1 MNRYPLW
8 KYLVMIFAIIIGL
21 FYTLPNVFPQ
31 VPAVQVSTNK
41 PAVRLD
47 AALLDRVE
55 KTLKAAN
62 LSIASSA
69 LNPTDGV
76 HVRFARGDSEA
87 QSKAK
92 DALIKDL
99 NNGVADGTGNY
110 IVALTNESTTPAW
123 MQALNAK
130 PMALGL
136 DLRGGVHFLM
146 QVDMKGAL
154 DRAADRSASDI
165 RALLREKKVQYGGVD
180 KAGDTIAVKFS
191 DPVEREKASKEI
203 SLANADLLIKEDG
216 AAQDL
221 RLVITLKEEAKRK
234 LADSAIEQNQ
244 KVLGNRINALGL
256 TEPIIQKQ
264 GADRIVIQVPGA
276 SDPARLKDVI
286 GRTGTLEL
294 RLVEADVSKNSSSLQ
309 AAQNGNVPFGT
320 ELMNDRDG
328 GQILV
333 RKQFVITGERI
344 NGAEPAFDGQNN
356 QPIVRIST
364 DTQGA
369 RVLREFTGQNVGNRM
384 AIVLIEKGKAEVI
397 TAPTIQSELGSSFQI
412 TGRMSTRETS
422 DIALLIRSGSIA
434 APMEIIEE
442 RTVGPSLGAENI
454 ERGFNSVT
462 WGFVALA
469 AFVCVY
475 YAVMGLISTLALTV
489 NLLLLIALLSMLQ
502 ATLTLPGI
510 AAIALT
516 LGMAID
522 ANVLINERI
531 REELRRGLKPQ
542 EAISAGFEHAWA
554 TILDSNITTLIAG
567 LALFTFG
574 SGPVKGF
581 AVVHCLGI
589 LTSMFSAVFFSRGIV
604 NLVYGA
610 KKKLDK
616 ISIGTIWR
624 PDEGAATI
632 DGVQGV
638 ARDAPSSLEAVDTP
652 ALPQPKQ

>member
-8 KYLVMIFAIIIGL
+8 KYAIMIAALAIGL
-21 FYTLPNVFPQ
+21 LYTVPNFFPQ

-41 PAVRLD
+41 ASVKLD

-55 KTLKAAN
+55 STLKDAG
-62 LSIASSA
+62 LPISYSA
-69 LNPTDGV
+69 LDPNGV
-76 HVRFARGDSEA
+76 HVRFQGGDTVT
-87 QSKAK
+87 QLKAK
-92 DALIKDL
+92 EALLKTL

-110 IVALTNESTTPAW
+110 IIALTNESTVPKW
-123 MQALNAK
+123 MQSMNAL
-130 PMALGL
+130 PMFLGL

-154 DRAADRSASDI
+154 DRAADRNMSDI
-165 RALLREKKVQYGGVD
+165 RSLLREKKVSYGGVSKSGETLVVRFSDAAERD
-180 KAGDTIAVKFS
+180 KAV
-191 DPVEREKASKEI
+191 REIGSN
-203 SLANADLLIKEDG
+203 NADLVVKEEG
-216 AAQDL
+216 AAPEL
-221 RLVITLKEEAKRK
+221 RLVITLKEQAKIK

-244 KVLGNRINALGL
+244 KVLNNRINALGL
-256 TEPIIQKQ
+256 TEPIIQRQ

-286 GRTGTLEL
+286 GRTGTLEF
-294 RLVEADVSKNSSSLQ
+294 RHVEAHSGKNASTLE
-309 AAQNGNVPFGT
+309 AAKNGNVPFGM
-320 ELMNDRDG
+320 ELLVDRQG
-328 GQILV
+328 EQIVV
-333 RKQFVITGERI
+333 RKQPIITGERI
-344 NGAEPAFDGQNN
+344 SSAEPAFDGQTN
-356 QPIVRIST
+356 QPIVRVST
-364 DTQGA
+364 DSQGA
-369 RVLREFTGQNVGNRM
+369 RVLREHTSQNIKERM

-397 TAPTIQSELGSSFQI
+397 TAPTTQSELGAQFQI
-412 TGRMSTRETS
+412 SGSMTVRETS

-454 ERGFNSVT
+454 DRGFSSVK

-469 AFVCVY
+469 AFIVVY
-475 YAVMGLISTLALTV
+475 YMVMGLISAFALAV
-489 NLLLLIALLSMLQ
+489 NLLLLVAILSMLQ

-522 ANVLINERI
+522 ANVLIMERI
-531 REELRRGLKPQ
+531 REELRGGAKPQ
-542 EAISAGFEHAWA
+542 EAISVGFDRAWA

-567 LALFTFG
+567 IALFAFG
-574 SGPVKGF
+574 TGPIKGF

-589 LTSMFSAVFFSRGIV
+589 LTSMFSAVFFARGIV

-610 KKKLDK
+610 RKKLEK

-624 PDEGAATI
+624 PDSVVTKSAVT
-632 DGVQGV
+632 
-638 ARDAPSSLEAVDTP
+638 EAN
-652 ALPQPKQ
+652 

>member
-8 KYLVMIFAIIIGL
+8 KYLVMIAAVLIGL
-21 FYTLPNVFPQ
+21 FYTVPNIFPQ

-41 PAVRLD
+41 TAVKLD
-47 AALLDRVE
+47 ASLLERVE
-55 KTLKAAN
+55 KTLKGAGLAV
-62 LSIASSA
+62 ASSELDVA
-69 LNPTDGV
+69 NGV
-76 HVRFARGDSEA
+76 HVRFAKGDFEA

-92 DALIKDL
+92 DLLIKDL
-99 NNGVADGTGNY
+99 NQGNADGTGNY
-110 IVALTNESTTPAW
+110 IIALTNESTTPHW
-123 MQALNAK
+123 MQSLNAK

-154 DRAADRSASDI
+154 DRAADRNASDV
-165 RALLREKKVQYGGVD
+165 RTLLREKRIQYNGLD
-180 KAGDTIAVKFS
+180 KSGDTIVLKFS
-191 DPVEREKASKEI
+191 EPAEREKASAAI
-203 SLANADLLIKEDG
+203 STSNADLLIKETG

-221 RLVITLKEEAKRK
+221 SLIVTLKEDAKRK
-234 LADSAIEQNQ
+234 LADAAIEQNQ

-294 RLVEADVSKNSSSLQ
+294 RMVEADNTKNSAALA

-333 RKQFVITGERI
+333 KKQYVITGERI

-356 QPIVRIST
+356 QPIVRVST
-364 DTQGA
+364 DSQGA
-369 RVLREFTGQNVGNRM
+369 RILREITGQNVGNRM
-384 AIVLIEKGKAEVI
+384 AIVLIEKGKPEVI
-397 TAPTIQSELGSSFQI
+397 TAPTIQSELGSNFQI
-412 TGRMSTRETS
+412 SGRMSTRETS
-422 DIALLIRSGSIA
+422 DVALLIRSGSIA

-469 AFVCVY
+469 AFICVY
-475 YAVMGLISTLALTV
+475 YAVMGLISTLALSV
-489 NLLLLIALLSMLQ
+489 NLLLLIAILSMLQ

-531 REELRRGLKPQ
+531 REELRAGAKPQ
-542 EAISAGFEHAWA
+542 EAISTGFELAWA

-567 LALFTFG
+567 LALLMFG

-610 KKKLDK
+610 KKKLEK

-624 PDEGAATI
+624 GGQNPRTAEIVDAADDTATA
-632 DGVQGV
+632 VNTV
-638 ARDAPSSLEAVDTP
+638 ATVNTDA
-652 ALPQPKQ
+652 K

>member
-8 KYLVMIFAIIIGL
+8 KYLVMIFAIVIGL
-21 FYTLPNVFPQ
+21 FYTLPNLFPQ

-41 PAVRLD
+41 PSVRLD
-47 AALLDRVE
+47 ASLLERVE
-55 KTLKAAN
+55 KTLKGAGLAPTSSELDPAN
-62 LSIASSA
+62 
-69 LNPTDGV
+69 GV
-76 HVRFARGDSEA
+76 HVRFARGDSDA
-87 QSKAK
+87 QLKAK
-92 DALIKDL
+92 ALLLKDL
-99 NNGVADGTGNY
+99 NAGSSDGSGNY
-110 IVALTNESTTPAW
+110 IIALTNESTTPHW
-123 MQALNAK
+123 MQAINAK
-130 PMALGL
+130 PMSLGL

-154 DRAADRSASDI
+154 DRAADRNAADI
-165 RALLREKKVQYGGVD
+165 RGLLREKKVQYNGVD
-180 KAGDTIAVKFS
+180 KAGDTIAIKFS
-191 DPVEREKASKEI
+191 DPVEREKGSKAITE
-203 SLANADLLIKEDG
+203 SNADLLIKEDG

-221 RLVITLKEEAKRK
+221 RLVITLKEEAKKK
-234 LADSAIEQNQ
+234 LADAAIEQNQ

-256 TEPIIQKQ
+256 TEPIIQRQ
-264 GADRIVIQVPGA
+264 GTDRIVIQVPGA

-294 RLVEADVSKNSSSLQ
+294 RMVEADASKNSASLQ

-333 RKQFVITGERI
+333 KKQYILTGERI

-364 DTQGA
+364 DGQGA
-369 RVLREFTGQNVGNRM
+369 RILREVTAQNVGNRM
-384 AIVLIEKGKAEVI
+384 AIILIEKGKAEVI
-397 TAPTIQSELGSSFQI
+397 TAPTIQSELGSNFQI

-454 ERGFNSVT
+454 ERGFNSVM

-469 AFVCVY
+469 AFICVY
-475 YAVMGLISTLALTV
+475 YAIMGLISTLALSV
-489 NLLLLIALLSMLQ
+489 NLLLLIAILSMLQ

-531 REELRRGLKPQ
+531 REELRGGAKPQ
-542 EAISAGFEHAWA
+542 EAISTGFERAWA
-554 TILDSNITTLIAG
+554 TILDSNVTTLIAG
-567 LALFTFG
+567 IALFTFG
-574 SGPVKGF
+574 SGPIKGF

-610 KKKLDK
+610 KKKLEK

-624 PDEGAATI
+624 GGST
-632 DGVQGV
+632 GV
-638 ARDAPSSLEAVDTP
+638 AVPTVGVEAPAAVGET
-652 ALPQPKQ
+652 AVIESK

>member
-8 KYLVMIFAIIIGL
+8 KYLVMIAAIVIGL

-41 PAVRLD
+41 PSVRLD
-47 AALLDRVE
+47 ASLLERVE
-55 KTLKAAN
+55 KTLKSAGLAPTSSELDPAN
-62 LSIASSA
+62 
-69 LNPTDGV
+69 GV
-76 HVRFARGDSEA
+76 HVRFARGDTDA

-92 DALIKDL
+92 ALLLKDL
-99 NNGVADGTGNY
+99 NAGSSDGSGNY
-110 IVALTNESTTPAW
+110 IIALTNESTTPHW
-123 MQALNAK
+123 MQAINAK
-130 PMALGL
+130 PMSLGL

-154 DRAADRSASDI
+154 DRAADRNASDI
-165 RALLREKKVQYGGVD
+165 RGLLREKKVQYNGVD
-180 KAGDTIAVKFS
+180 KAGDTIAIKFS
-191 DPVEREKASKEI
+191 DPAEREKGSKAITE
-203 SLANADLLIKEDG
+203 SNADLLIKEDG

-221 RLVITLKEEAKRK
+221 RLVITLKEAAKKK
-234 LADSAIEQNQ
+234 LADAAIEQNQ

-256 TEPIIQKQ
+256 TEPIIQRQ
-264 GADRIVIQVPGA
+264 GTDRIVIQVPGA

-294 RLVEADVSKNSSSLQ
+294 RMVEADVSKNSASLQ

-333 RKQFVITGERI
+333 KKQYILTGERI
-344 NGAEPAFDGQNN
+344 NGAEPGFDGQNN

-364 DTQGA
+364 DGQGA
-369 RVLREFTGQNVGNRM
+369 RILREVTGQNVGNRM
-384 AIVLIEKGKAEVI
+384 AIILIERGKAEVI
-397 TAPTIQSELGSSFQI
+397 TAPTIQSELGSNFQI

-469 AFVCVY
+469 VFICVY
-475 YAVMGLISTLALTV
+475 YAVMGLISTLALSV

-531 REELRRGLKPQ
+531 REELRAGAKPQ
-542 EAISAGFEHAWA
+542 EAISLGFDHAWA
-554 TILDSNITTLIAG
+554 TILDSNVTTLIAG
-567 LALFTFG
+567 IALFTFG
-574 SGPVKGF
+574 SGPIKGF
-581 AVVHCLGI
+581 AVVHVLGI

-610 KKKLDK
+610 KKKLEK

-624 PDEGAATI
+624 GGNA
-632 DGVQGV
+632 GSV
-638 ARDAPSSLEAVDTP
+638 AIASSVTTPTVNVAPAVIES
-652 ALPQPKQ
+652 K

>member
-8 KYLVMIFAIIIGL
+8 KYLIMIAAIVIGL

-41 PAVRLD
+41 TSVRLD
-47 AALLDRVE
+47 APLLDRVE

-62 LSIASSA
+62 LTFTSSE
-69 LNPTDGV
+69 LDPQNGV
-76 HVRFARGDSEA
+76 HVRFARGDTDA

-92 DALIKDL
+92 ELLLKDL
-99 NNGVADGTGNY
+99 NSGLSDGTGNY
-110 IVALTNESTTPAW
+110 IIALTSEATTPHW
-123 MQALNAK
+123 MQSLNAK

-154 DRAADRSASDI
+154 DRAADRNASDI
-165 RALLREKKVQYGGVD
+165 RALMREKKIQYGGVD
-180 KAGDTIAVKFS
+180 KSSETIAIKFS
-191 DPVEREKASKEI
+191 DPVEREKASAAI
-203 SLANADLLIKEDG
+203 SESNKDLLIKEDG

-221 RLVITLKEEAKRK
+221 RLVVTLKEDAKKK
-234 LADSAIEQNQ
+234 LADAAIEQNQ

-294 RLVEADVSKNSSSLQ
+294 RMVEADMSKNSATLQ

-333 RKQFVITGERI
+333 KKQYVITGERI
-344 NGAEPAFDGQNN
+344 NGAEPAFDSQNN
-356 QPIVRIST
+356 QPIVRVST
-364 DTQGA
+364 DGQGA
-369 RVLREFTGQNVGNRM
+369 RILREVTGQNVGNRM
-384 AIVLIEKGKAEVI
+384 AIVLIEKGKPEVI
-397 TAPTIQSELGSSFQI
+397 TAPTIQSELGSNFQI
-412 TGRMSTRETS
+412 SGRMSTRETS

-469 AFVCVY
+469 VFICIY
-475 YAVMGLISTLALTV
+475 YAVMGLISTLALSV
-489 NLLLLIALLSMLQ
+489 NLLLLIAILSMLQ

-554 TILDSNITTLIAG
+554 TILDSNVTTLIAG
-567 LALFTFG
+567 IALFTFG
-574 SGPVKGF
+574 SGPIKGF

-610 KKKLDK
+610 RKKLEK
-616 ISIGTIWR
+616 ISIGTVWR
-624 PDEGAATI
+624 P
-632 DGVQGV
+632 GVVGV
-638 ARDAPSSLEAVDTP
+638 AADAPNSLPDSAGGDATAVAET
-652 ALPQPKQ
+652 K

>member
-8 KYLVMIFAIIIGL
+8 KYLIMIVAVVIGF
-21 FYTLPNVFPQ
+21 FYTVPNIFPQ

-41 PAVRLD
+41 TAVRLD
-47 AALLDRVE
+47 APLLDRVE
-55 KTLKAAN
+55 KTLKGAGVA
-62 LSIASSA
+62 ITSSE
-69 LNPTDGV
+69 LDPVNGV
-76 HVRFARGDSEA
+76 HVRFAKGDSDS
-87 QSKAK
+87 QVKAK
-92 DALIKDL
+92 ELLLKDL
-99 NNGVADGTGNY
+99 NNGVADGTGSY
-110 IVALTNESTTPAW
+110 IIALTSESTTPHW
-123 MQALNAK
+123 MQGLNAK

-154 DRAADRSASDI
+154 DRAADRNAADI
-165 RALLREKKVQYGGVD
+165 RSLMREKKIQYGGVD
-180 KAGDTIAVKFS
+180 KSGETIAVKFS
-191 DPVEREKASKEI
+191 DPAEREKASRAINDSNK
-203 SLANADLLIKEDG
+203 DLLIKEDG

-221 RLVITLKEEAKRK
+221 RLVVTLKEEAKKK

-256 TEPIIQKQ
+256 TEPIIQRQ
-264 GADRIVIQVPGA
+264 GTDRIVIQVPGA

-294 RLVEADVSKNSSSLQ
+294 RMVEADMSKNSAALQ
-309 AAQNGNVPFGT
+309 AAQGGNVPFGT

-333 RKQFVITGERI
+333 KKQYVITGERI
-344 NGAEPAFDGQNN
+344 NGAEPAFDGQSN
-356 QPIVRIST
+356 QPIVRVTT
-364 DTQGA
+364 DGQGA
-369 RVLREFTGQNVGNRM
+369 RVLRDITSQNIGNRM
-384 AIVLIEKGKAEVI
+384 AIVLIEKGKPEVI
-397 TAPTIQSELGSSFQI
+397 TAPVIQGELGSNFQI
-412 TGRMSTRETS
+412 SGRMTTRETS

-454 ERGFNSVT
+454 ERGFNSVM

-469 AFVCVY
+469 AFICVY
-475 YAVMGLISTLALTV
+475 YMVMGLISTLALSV
-489 NLLLLIALLSMLQ
+489 NLLLLIAILSMLQ

-542 EAISAGFEHAWA
+542 EAISAGFDHAWA

-567 LALFTFG
+567 LALFMFG

-604 NLVYGA
+604 NLVYGT
-610 KKKLDK
+610 KKKLEK
-616 ISIGTIWR
+616 ISIGTVWR
-624 PDEGAATI
+624 PDSVVTTTNTEAATDVVAA
-632 DGVQGV
+632 DG
-638 ARDAPSSLEAVDTP
+638 
-652 ALPQPKQ
+652 K

>member
-8 KYLVMIFAIIIGL
+8 KYLVMIAAIIIGL

-41 PAVRLD
+41 PSVRLD
-47 AALLDRVE
+47 AALLERVE
-55 KTLKAAN
+55 KTLK
-62 LSIASSA
+62 SASLVTTSSG
-69 LNPTDGV
+69 LDPTNGV
-76 HVRFARGDSEA
+76 HVRFNSGDTST

-99 NNGVADGTGNY
+99 NGGLADGTGNY
-110 IVALTNESTTPAW
+110 IIALTNESTTPRW
-123 MQALNAK
+123 MQEINAK

-154 DRAADRSASDI
+154 DRAADRSAADI
-165 RALLREKKVQYGGVD
+165 RSLMREKKIQYGGVD

-203 SLANADLLIKEDG
+203 TTSNTDLLIKEDG
-216 AAQDL
+216 AAADL
-221 RLVITLKEEAKRK
+221 RLVITLKEDAKKR
-234 LADSAIEQNQ
+234 LADAAIEQNQ

-294 RLVEADVSKNSSSLQ
+294 RLVEADSAKNSGSLQ
-309 AAQNGNVPFGT
+309 AAQNGNVPYGT

-333 RKQFVITGERI
+333 KKQFVITGERI
-344 NGAEPAFDGQNN
+344 NGAEPAFDSQNN

-364 DTQGA
+364 DGQGA
-369 RVLREFTGQNVGNRM
+369 RILRDFTGQNVGNRM
-384 AIVLIEKGKAEVI
+384 AIVLIEKGKPEVI
-397 TAPTIQSELGSSFQI
+397 TAPTIQSELGSNFQI
-412 TGRMSTRETS
+412 SGRMTTRETS

-469 AFVCVY
+469 AFICVY
-475 YAVMGLISTLALTV
+475 YALMGLISTLALSV
-489 NLLLLIALLSMLQ
+489 NLLLLIAILSMLQ

-531 REELRRGLKPQ
+531 REELRGGAKPQ
-542 EAISAGFEHAWA
+542 EAISTGFDRAWA
-554 TILDSNITTLIAG
+554 TILDSNVTTLIAG
-567 LALFTFG
+567 IALFTFG
-574 SGPVKGF
+574 SGPIKGF

-604 NLVYGA
+604 NLVYGM
-610 KKKLDK
+610 KKKLEK
-616 ISIGTIWR
+616 ISIGTVWR
-624 PDEGAATI
+624 G
-632 DGVQGV
+632 GSVSGV
-638 ARDAPSSLEAVDTP
+638 AADAPNSLPESDAP
-652 ALPQPKQ
+652 ALIESK

>member
-8 KYLVMIFAIIIGL
+8 KYLVMIFAVVIGL

-41 PAVRLD
+41 PSVRLD
-47 AALLDRVE
+47 ASLLDRVE
-55 KTLKAAN
+55 KTLKGAGLAPTSSELDPAN
-62 LSIASSA
+62 
-69 LNPTDGV
+69 GV
-76 HVRFARGDSEA
+76 HVRFARGDTDA

-92 DALIKDL
+92 ALLLKDL
-99 NNGVADGTGNY
+99 NAGSSDGSGNY
-110 IVALTNESTTPAW
+110 IIALTNESTTPHW
-123 MQALNAK
+123 MQAINAK
-130 PMALGL
+130 PMSLGL

-146 QVDMKGAL
+146 QVDMKGAV
-154 DRAADRSASDI
+154 DRAADRNAADI
-165 RALLREKKVQYGGVD
+165 RGLLREKKVQYNGVD
-180 KAGDTIAVKFS
+180 KAGDTIAIKFS
-191 DPVEREKASKEI
+191 DPAEREKGSKAITE
-203 SLANADLLIKEDG
+203 SNADLLIKEDG

-221 RLVITLKEEAKRK
+221 RLVITLKEEAKKK
-234 LADSAIEQNQ
+234 LADAAIEQNQ

-256 TEPIIQKQ
+256 TEPIIQRQ
-264 GADRIVIQVPGA
+264 GTDRIVIQVPGA

-294 RLVEADVSKNSSSLQ
+294 RMVEADVSKNSASLQ

-320 ELMNDRDG
+320 ELLNDRDG

-333 RKQFVITGERI
+333 KKQYVITGERI

-356 QPIVRIST
+356 QPIVRVST
-364 DTQGA
+364 DGQGA
-369 RVLREFTGQNVGNRM
+369 RILREVTGQNVGNRM
-384 AIVLIEKGKAEVI
+384 AIILIEKGKAEVI
-397 TAPTIQSELGSSFQI
+397 TAPTIQSELGASFQI
-412 TGRMSTRETS
+412 SGRMSTRETS

-454 ERGFNSVT
+454 DRGFNSVT

-469 AFVCVY
+469 AFICLY
-475 YAVMGLISTLALTV
+475 YAIMGLISTLALSV

-531 REELRRGLKPQ
+531 REELRGGAKPQ
-542 EAISAGFEHAWA
+542 EAISSGFDRAWA
-554 TILDSNITTLIAG
+554 TILDSNVTTLIAG
-567 LALFTFG
+567 IALFTFG
-574 SGPVKGF
+574 SGPIKGF

-610 KKKLDK
+610 KKKLEK

-624 PDEGAATI
+624 G
-632 DGVQGV
+632 GNSGV
-638 ARDAPSSLEAVDTP
+638 AVPTVDSDTAVIES
-652 ALPQPKQ
+652 K

>member
-8 KYLVMIFAIIIGL
+8 KYLIMIVAVVIGF
-21 FYTLPNVFPQ
+21 FYTVPNIFPQ

-41 PAVRLD
+41 TAVRLD
-47 AALLDRVE
+47 AALLERVE
-55 KTLKAAN
+55 KTLKTAGVA
-62 LSIASSA
+62 IASSELDPA
-69 LNPTDGV
+69 NGV
-76 HVRFARGDSEA
+76 HVRFAKGDSDS
-87 QSKAK
+87 QVKAK
-92 DALIKDL
+92 ELLLKDL

-110 IVALTNESTTPAW
+110 IVALTSESTTPHW
-123 MQALNAK
+123 MQNLNAK

-154 DRAADRSASDI
+154 DRAADRNASDI
-165 RALLREKKVQYGGVD
+165 RSLMREKKIQYGGVD
-180 KAGDTIAVKFS
+180 KSGETIAVKFS
-191 DPVEREKASKEI
+191 DPAQREKASREI
-203 SLANADLLIKEDG
+203 SDSNKDLLIKEDG

-221 RLVITLKEEAKRK
+221 RLVITLKEEAKKK

-256 TEPIIQKQ
+256 TEPIIQRQ

-294 RLVEADVSKNSSSLQ
+294 RMVEADNSKNSAALQ
-309 AAQNGNVPFGT
+309 AAQNGNVPYGT

-333 RKQFVITGERI
+333 KKQYVITGERI
-344 NGAEPAFDGQNN
+344 NGAEPAFDGQSN
-356 QPIVRIST
+356 QPIVRVST
-364 DTQGA
+364 DGQGA
-369 RVLREFTGQNVGNRM
+369 RVLRDITSQNIGNRM
-384 AIVLIEKGKAEVI
+384 AIVLIEKGKPEVI
-397 TAPTIQSELGSSFQI
+397 TAPIIQGELGSNFQI
-412 TGRMSTRETS
+412 SGRMTTRETS

-454 ERGFNSVT
+454 ERGFNSVM

-469 AFVCVY
+469 AFICVY
-475 YAVMGLISTLALTV
+475 YMVMGLISTLALSV
-489 NLLLLIALLSMLQ
+489 NLLLLIAILSMLQ

-542 EAISAGFEHAWA
+542 EAISAGFDHAWA

-567 LALFTFG
+567 LALLIFG
-574 SGPVKGF
+574 SGPIRGF

-589 LTSMFSAVFFSRGIV
+589 LTSIFSSVVVSRGLV
-604 NLVYGA
+604 NLIYGRQ
-610 KKKLDK
+610 KKLAK
-616 ISIGTIWR
+616 VAIGQLWKPGT
-624 PDEGAATI
+624 AAVN
-632 DGVQGV
+632 G
-638 ARDAPSSLEAVDTP
+638 
-652 ALPQPKQ
+652 K

>member
-8 KYLVMIFAIIIGL
+8 KYLIMIVAVVIGF
-21 FYTLPNVFPQ
+21 FYTVPNIFPQ

-41 PAVRLD
+41 TAVRLD
-47 AALLDRVE
+47 AALLERVE
-55 KTLKAAN
+55 KTLKTAGVA
-62 LSIASSA
+62 IASSELDPA
-69 LNPTDGV
+69 NGV
-76 HVRFARGDSEA
+76 HVRFAKGDSDS
-87 QSKAK
+87 QVKAK
-92 DALIKDL
+92 ELLLKDL

-110 IVALTNESTTPAW
+110 IIALTSESTTPHW
-123 MQALNAK
+123 MQNLNAK

-154 DRAADRSASDI
+154 DRAADRNASDI
-165 RALLREKKVQYGGVD
+165 RSLMREKKIQYGGVD
-180 KAGDTIAVKFS
+180 KSGETIAVKFS
-191 DPVEREKASKEI
+191 DPAQREKASREI
-203 SLANADLLIKEDG
+203 SDSNRDLLIKEDG

-221 RLVITLKEEAKRK
+221 RLVITLKEEAKKK

-256 TEPIIQKQ
+256 TEPIIQRQ

-286 GRTGTLEL
+286 GRTDTLEL
-294 RLVEADVSKNSSSLQ
+294 RMVEADNSKNSAALQ
-309 AAQNGNVPFGT
+309 AAQNGNVPYGT

-333 RKQFVITGERI
+333 KKQYVITGERI
-344 NGAEPAFDGQNN
+344 NGAEPAFDGQSN
-356 QPIVRIST
+356 QPIVRVST
-364 DTQGA
+364 DGQGA
-369 RVLREFTGQNVGNRM
+369 RVLRDVTGQNIGNRM
-384 AIVLIEKGKAEVI
+384 AIVLIEKGKPEVI
-397 TAPTIQSELGSSFQI
+397 TAPVIQGELGSNFQI
-412 TGRMSTRETS
+412 SGRMTTRETS

-442 RTVGPSLGAENI
+442 RSVGPSLGAENI
-454 ERGFNSVT
+454 ERGFNSVM

-469 AFVCVY
+469 AFICVY
-475 YAVMGLISTLALTV
+475 YMVMGLISTLALSV
-489 NLLLLIALLSMLQ
+489 NLLLLIAILSMLQ

-542 EAISAGFEHAWA
+542 EAISAGFDHAWA

-567 LALFTFG
+567 LALFMFG

-604 NLVYGA
+604 NLVYGT
-610 KKKLDK
+610 KKKLEK
-616 ISIGTIWR
+616 ISIGTVWR
-624 PDEGAATI
+624 PDSVVTSPPDAAT
-632 DGVQGV
+632 DVV
-638 ARDAPSSLEAVDTP
+638 AADS
-652 ALPQPKQ
+652 K

>member
-8 KYLVMIFAIIIGL
+8 KYLIMIAAVAIGF
-21 FYTLPNVFPQ
+21 FYTVPNIFPQ

-47 AALLDRVE
+47 TALLGRVE
-55 KTLKAAN
+55 QVVKDGKLTA
-62 LSIASSA
+62 ASSE
-69 LNPTDGV
+69 LHPLDGV
-76 HVRFARGDSEA
+76 HVRFKGDDTTSQLAAR
-87 QSKAK
+87 
-92 DALIKDL
+92 DL
-99 NNGVADGTGNY
+99 LVKELNGGAADGTGNY
-110 IVALTNESTTPAW
+110 IIALTSESTTPKW
-123 MQALNAK
+123 MQDLNAK

-154 DRAADRSASDI
+154 DRSADRTASDV
-165 RALLREKKVQYGGVD
+165 RSLMREKKIQYGGVD
-180 KAGDTIAVKFS
+180 KAGENIVVRFS
-191 DPVEREKASKEI
+191 DAAEREKAVREI
-203 SLANADLLIKEDG
+203 GIANTDLLIRQDG
-216 AAQDL
+216 AANDL
-221 RLVITLKEEAKRK
+221 RLVISLKEDAKKK

-256 TEPIIQKQ
+256 TEPIIQRQ

-294 RLVEADVSKNSSSLQ
+294 RMVEADAGKNSAQLE
-309 AAQNGNVPFGT
+309 AARNGNVPFGT

-333 RKQFVITGERI
+333 KKQYVITGERI
-344 NGAEPAFDGQNN
+344 NGAEPAFDSQNN
-356 QPIVRIST
+356 QPIVRVNT
-364 DTQGA
+364 DTTGA
-369 RVLREFTGQNVGNRM
+369 RILREVTGQNVGNRM
-384 AIVLIEKGKAEVI
+384 AIVLIEKGKPEVI
-397 TAPTIQSELGSSFQI
+397 TAPVIQSELGAQFQI
-412 TGRMSTRETS
+412 SGRMSTRETS

-454 ERGFNSVT
+454 ERGFHSVL

-469 AFVCVY
+469 AFICVY
-475 YAVMGLISTLALTV
+475 YMVMGLISALALSV
-489 NLLLLIALLSMLQ
+489 NLLLLIAILSMLQ

-522 ANVLINERI
+522 ANVLINERV
-531 REELRRGLKPQ
+531 REELRAGAKPQ
-542 EAISAGFEHAWA
+542 EAISAGFDRAWA

-567 LALFTFG
+567 LALFMFG

-589 LTSMFSAVFFSRGIV
+589 LTSMFSAVFFARGIV

-610 KKKLDK
+610 RKKLDK

-624 PDEGAATI
+624 PGMT
-632 DGVQGV
+632 V
-638 ARDAPSSLEAVDTP
+638 ANAPRAGETPTP
-652 ALPQPKQ
+652 AADALPDSK

>member
-8 KYLVMIFAIIIGL
+8 KYLIMIVAVVIGF
-21 FYTLPNVFPQ
+21 FYTVPNIFPQ

-41 PAVRLD
+41 TAVRLD
-47 AALLDRVE
+47 AALLERVE
-55 KTLKAAN
+55 KTLKTAGVA
-62 LSIASSA
+62 IASSELDPA
-69 LNPTDGV
+69 NGV
-76 HVRFARGDSEA
+76 HVRFAKGDSDS
-87 QSKAK
+87 QVKAK
-92 DALIKDL
+92 ELLLKDL

-110 IVALTNESTTPAW
+110 IIALTSESTTPHW
-123 MQALNAK
+123 MQNLNAK

-154 DRAADRSASDI
+154 DRAADRNASDI
-165 RALLREKKVQYGGVD
+165 RSLMREKKIQYGGVD
-180 KAGDTIAVKFS
+180 KSGETIAVKFS
-191 DPVEREKASKEI
+191 DPVQREKASREI
-203 SLANADLLIKEDG
+203 GDSNKDLLIKEDG

-221 RLVITLKEEAKRK
+221 RLVITLKEEAKKK

-256 TEPIIQKQ
+256 TEPIIQRQ

-294 RLVEADVSKNSSSLQ
+294 RMVEADNSKNSAALQ
-309 AAQNGNVPFGT
+309 AAQNGNVPYGT

-333 RKQFVITGERI
+333 KKQYVITGERI
-344 NGAEPAFDGQNN
+344 NGAEPAFDGQSN
-356 QPIVRIST
+356 QPIVRVST
-364 DTQGA
+364 DGQGA
-369 RVLREFTGQNVGNRM
+369 RVLRDVTGQNIGNRM
-384 AIVLIEKGKAEVI
+384 AIVLIEKGKPEVI
-397 TAPTIQSELGSSFQI
+397 TAPVIQGELGSNFQI
-412 TGRMSTRETS
+412 SGRMTTRETS

-442 RTVGPSLGAENI
+442 RSVGPSLGAENI
-454 ERGFNSVT
+454 ERGFNSVM

-469 AFVCVY
+469 AFICVY
-475 YAVMGLISTLALTV
+475 YMVMGLISTLALSV
-489 NLLLLIALLSMLQ
+489 NLLLLIAILSMLQ

-531 REELRRGLKPQ
+531 REELSRGLKPQ
-542 EAISAGFEHAWA
+542 EAISAGFDHAWA

-567 LALFTFG
+567 LALFMFG

-604 NLVYGA
+604 NLVYGT
-610 KKKLDK
+610 KKKLEK
-616 ISIGTIWR
+616 ISIGTVWR
-624 PDEGAATI
+624 PDSVVTSPPDAAT
-632 DGVQGV
+632 DVV
-638 ARDAPSSLEAVDTP
+638 AADS
-652 ALPQPKQ
+652 K

>member
-8 KYLVMIFAIIIGL
+8 KYLVMIFAIVIGF
-21 FYTLPNVFPQ
+21 FYTVPNIFPQ

-47 AALLDRVE
+47 ASLLERVE
-55 KTLKAAN
+55 KTLKGAG
-62 LSIASSA
+62 LTPTSSA
-69 LNPTDGV
+69 LDPANGV
-76 HVRFARGDSEA
+76 HIRFAHGDTDA

-92 DALIKDL
+92 ALLLKDL
-99 NNGVADGTGNY
+99 NAGSSDGSGNY
-110 IVALTNESTTPAW
+110 IIALTNESTTPRW
-123 MQALNAK
+123 MQSINAK
-130 PMALGL
+130 PMSLGL

-154 DRAADRSASDI
+154 DRAADRNAADI
-165 RALLREKKVQYGGVD
+165 RGLLREKKVQYNGVD
-180 KAGDTIAVKFS
+180 KAGDTIAIKFS
-191 DPVEREKASKEI
+191 DPAEREKGSRAI
-203 SLANADLLIKEDG
+203 SESNNDLLIKEDG

-221 RLVITLKEEAKRK
+221 RLVITLKEEAKKK
-234 LADSAIEQNQ
+234 LADAAIEQNQ

-256 TEPIIQKQ
+256 TEPIIQRQ

-294 RLVEADVSKNSSSLQ
+294 RMVEADASKNSASLQ

-333 RKQFVITGERI
+333 KKQYILTGERI

-364 DTQGA
+364 DGQGA
-369 RVLREFTGQNVGNRM
+369 RILREVTGQNVGNRM
-384 AIVLIEKGKAEVI
+384 AIILIEKGKAEVI
-397 TAPTIQSELGSSFQI
+397 TAPTIQSELGSNFQI

-454 ERGFNSVT
+454 ERGFHSVT

-469 AFVCVY
+469 AFICLY
-475 YAVMGLISTLALTV
+475 YAVMGLISTLALSV

-531 REELRRGLKPQ
+531 REELRGGAKPQ
-542 EAISAGFEHAWA
+542 EAISTGFDRAWA
-554 TILDSNITTLIAG
+554 TILDSNVTTLIAG
-567 LALFTFG
+567 IALFTFG
-574 SGPVKGF
+574 SGPIKGF

-610 KKKLDK
+610 KKKLEK

-624 PDEGAATI
+624 GAAS
-632 DGVQGV
+632 GV
-638 ARDAPSSLEAVDTP
+638 ATATAGVSVPTVDSKTAVIES
-652 ALPQPKQ
+652 K

>member
-8 KYLVMIFAIIIGL
+8 KYLIMIVAVVIGF
-21 FYTLPNVFPQ
+21 FYTVPNIFPQ

-41 PAVRLD
+41 TAVRLD
-47 AALLDRVE
+47 AALLERVE
-55 KTLKAAN
+55 KTLKTAGVA
-62 LSIASSA
+62 IASSELDPA
-69 LNPTDGV
+69 NGV
-76 HVRFARGDSEA
+76 HVRFAKGDSDS
-87 QSKAK
+87 QVKAK
-92 DALIKDL
+92 ELLLKDL

-110 IVALTNESTTPAW
+110 IIALTSESTTPHW
-123 MQALNAK
+123 MQNLNAK

-154 DRAADRSASDI
+154 DRAADRNASDI
-165 RALLREKKVQYGGVD
+165 RSLMREKKIQYGGVD
-180 KAGDTIAVKFS
+180 KSGETIAVKFS
-191 DPVEREKASKEI
+191 DPAQREKASREI
-203 SLANADLLIKEDG
+203 SDSNKDLLIKEDG

-221 RLVITLKEEAKRK
+221 RLVITLKEEAKKK

-256 TEPIIQKQ
+256 TEPIIQRQ

-294 RLVEADVSKNSSSLQ
+294 RMVEADNSKNSAALQ
-309 AAQNGNVPFGT
+309 AAQNGNVPYGT

-333 RKQFVITGERI
+333 KKQYVITGERI
-344 NGAEPAFDGQNN
+344 NGAEPAFDGQSN
-356 QPIVRIST
+356 QPIVRVST
-364 DTQGA
+364 DGQGA
-369 RVLREFTGQNVGNRM
+369 RVLRDVTGQNIGNRM
-384 AIVLIEKGKAEVI
+384 AIVLIEKGKPEVI
-397 TAPTIQSELGSSFQI
+397 TAPVIQGELGSNFQI
-412 TGRMSTRETS
+412 SGRMTTRETS

-442 RTVGPSLGAENI
+442 RSVGPSLGAENI
-454 ERGFNSVT
+454 ERGFNSVM

-469 AFVCVY
+469 AFICVY
-475 YAVMGLISTLALTV
+475 YMVMGLISTLALSV
-489 NLLLLIALLSMLQ
+489 NLLLLIAILSMLQ

-542 EAISAGFEHAWA
+542 EAISAGFDHAWA

-567 LALFTFG
+567 LALFMFG

-604 NLVYGA
+604 NLVYGT
-610 KKKLDK
+610 KKKLEK
-616 ISIGTIWR
+616 ISIGTVWR
-624 PDEGAATI
+624 PDSVVTSPPDAAT
-632 DGVQGV
+632 DVV
-638 ARDAPSSLEAVDTP
+638 AADS
-652 ALPQPKQ
+652 K

>member
-8 KYLVMIFAIIIGL
+8 KYLVMIVAIIIGL

-41 PAVRLD
+41 PSVRLD

-55 KTLKAAN
+55 KTLKAASLPVATSGLDPAN
-62 LSIASSA
+62 
-69 LNPTDGV
+69 GV
-76 HVRFARGDSEA
+76 HVRFASGDGKSQLA
-87 QSKAK
+87 AK

-110 IVALTNESTTPAW
+110 IVALTNESTTPRW
-123 MQALNAK
+123 MQEINAK

-154 DRAADRSASDI
+154 DRAADRSAADI
-165 RALLREKKVQYGGVD
+165 RTLMREKKIQYGGVD
-180 KAGDTIAVKFS
+180 KAGTTIAVKFS

-203 SLANADLLIKEDG
+203 ATSNADLLIKEDG
-216 AAQDL
+216 AAADL
-221 RLVITLKEEAKRK
+221 RLVITLKEDAKRK
-234 LADSAIEQNQ
+234 LADAAIEQNQ

-294 RLVEADVSKNSSSLQ
+294 RMVEADNTKNSSTLQ
-309 AAQNGNVPFGT
+309 AAQNGNIPFGT
-320 ELMNDRDG
+320 ELLTDRTG
-328 GQILV
+328 EQILV
-333 RKQFVITGERI
+333 KKQFIITGERI
-344 NGAEPAFDGQNN
+344 NGAEPSFDGQNN
-356 QPIVRIST
+356 QPIVRINT

-369 RVLREFTGQNVGNRM
+369 RILREVTGQNVGNRM
-384 AIVLIEKGKAEVI
+384 AIVLIEKGKPEVI

-469 AFVCVY
+469 AFICVY
-475 YAVMGLISTLALTV
+475 YAVMGLISTLALSV
-489 NLLLLIALLSMLQ
+489 NLLLLIAILSMLQ

-531 REELRRGLKPQ
+531 REELRAGLKPQ
-542 EAISAGFEHAWA
+542 EAIAAGFDRAWA
-554 TILDSNITTLIAG
+554 TILDSNVTTLIAG
-567 LALFTFG
+567 VALFTFG
-574 SGPVKGF
+574 SGPIKGF

-610 KKKLDK
+610 KKKLEK
-616 ISIGTIWR
+616 ISIGTVWR
-624 PDEGAATI
+624 GGGVVGVGADFAST
-632 DGVQGV
+632 
-638 ARDAPSSLEAVDTP
+638 APRTLDAPEATP
-652 ALPQPKQ
+652 VIESK

>member
-1 MNRYPLW
+1 
-8 KYLVMIFAIIIGL
+8 MIFAIVIGF
-21 FYTLPNVFPQ
+21 FYTIPNIFPQ
-31 VPAVQVSTNK
+31 VPAVQISTNK
-41 PAVRLD
+41 PSVRLD
-47 AALLDRVE
+47 ASLLDRVE
-55 KTLKAAN
+55 KTLKGAGLAPTSSELDPAN
-62 LSIASSA
+62 
-69 LNPTDGV
+69 GV
-76 HVRFARGDSEA
+76 HVRFARGDTDA

-92 DALIKDL
+92 ALLLQDL
-99 NNGVADGTGNY
+99 NAGTSDGTGNY
-110 IVALTNESTTPAW
+110 IIALTNESTTPHW
-123 MQALNAK
+123 MQSINAK
-130 PMALGL
+130 PMSLGL

-154 DRAADRSASDI
+154 DRAADRNAADI
-165 RALLREKKVQYGGVD
+165 RGLLREKKVQYNGVD
-180 KAGDTIAVKFS
+180 KAGDTIAIKFS
-191 DPVEREKASKEI
+191 DPAEREKGSRIIGE
-203 SLANADLLIKEDG
+203 SNNDLLIKEDG

-221 RLVITLKEEAKRK
+221 RLVITLKEEAKKK
-234 LADSAIEQNQ
+234 LADAAIEQNQ

-256 TEPIIQKQ
+256 TEPIIQRQ
-264 GADRIVIQVPGA
+264 GTDRIVIQVPGA

-294 RLVEADVSKNSSSLQ
+294 RMVEADASKNSASLQ

-333 RKQFVITGERI
+333 KKQYILTGERI

-364 DTQGA
+364 DGQGA
-369 RVLREFTGQNVGNRM
+369 RILREVTGQNVGNRM
-384 AIVLIEKGKAEVI
+384 AIILIEKGKAEVI
-397 TAPTIQSELGSSFQI
+397 TAPTIQSELGSNFQI

-454 ERGFNSVT
+454 ERGFHSVT

-469 AFVCVY
+469 AFICLY
-475 YAVMGLISTLALTV
+475 YAVMGLISTLALSV

-531 REELRRGLKPQ
+531 REELRGGAKPQ
-542 EAISAGFEHAWA
+542 EAISTGFDRAWA
-554 TILDSNITTLIAG
+554 TILDSNVTTLIAG
-567 LALFTFG
+567 IALFTFG
-574 SGPVKGF
+574 SGPIKGF

-610 KKKLDK
+610 KKKLEK

-624 PDEGAATI
+624 GAAS
-632 DGVQGV
+632 GV
-638 ARDAPSSLEAVDTP
+638 ATATAGVSVPSVDSKTAVIES
-652 ALPQPKQ
+652 K

>member
-8 KYLVMIFAIIIGL
+8 KYLVMITAIVIGL

-41 PAVRLD
+41 PSVRLD

-62 LSIASSA
+62 LTITYSA
-69 LNPTDGV
+69 LNPADGV
-76 HVRFARGDSEA
+76 HVRFARGDTAA
-87 QSKAK
+87 QSTAK

-165 RALLREKKVQYGGVD
+165 RALMREKKIQYGGVD
-180 KAGDTIAVKFS
+180 KAGNVIAVKFS
-191 DPVEREKASKEI
+191 DPVERDKASKEI
-203 SLANADLLIKEDG
+203 ATSNPDLLIKEDG
-216 AAQDL
+216 AAADL

-234 LADSAIEQNQ
+234 LSDAAIEQNQ

-294 RLVEADVSKNSSSLQ
+294 RMVEADNSKNSSALQ

-320 ELMNDRDG
+320 ELLIDRSG
-328 GQILV
+328 EQILV
-333 RKQFVITGERI
+333 KKQFIITGERI
-344 NGAEPAFDGQNN
+344 NGAEPSFDGQNN

-364 DTQGA
+364 DSQGA
-369 RVLREFTGQNVGNRM
+369 RILREVTGQNVGNRM
-384 AIVLIEKGKAEVI
+384 AIVLIEKGKPEVI

-469 AFVCVY
+469 AFICVY

-489 NLLLLIALLSMLQ
+489 NLFLLIALLSMLQ

-531 REELRRGLKPQ
+531 REELRAGLKPQ

-574 SGPVKGF
+574 SGPIKGF

-604 NLVYGA
+604 NLVYGT
-610 KKKLDK
+610 KKKLEK

-624 PDEGAATI
+624 PNEGAATI

-638 ARDAPSSLEAVDTP
+638 ARDAPTSLDATDTP
-652 ALPQPKQ
+652 ALPQPKP

>member
-1 MNRYPLW
+1 
-8 KYLVMIFAIIIGL
+8 
-21 FYTLPNVFPQ
+21 
-31 VPAVQVSTNK
+31 
-41 PAVRLD
+41 
-47 AALLDRVE
+47 
-55 KTLKAAN
+55 
-62 LSIASSA
+62 
-69 LNPTDGV
+69 
-76 HVRFARGDSEA
+76 
-87 QSKAK
+87 
-92 DALIKDL
+92 
-99 NNGVADGTGNY
+99 
-110 IVALTNESTTPAW
+110 
-123 MQALNAK
+123 
-130 PMALGL
+130 MALGL

-154 DRAADRSASDI
+154 DRAADRNASDI
-165 RALLREKKVQYGGVD
+165 RSLMREKKIQYGGVD
-180 KAGDTIAVKFS
+180 KSGETIAVKFS
-191 DPVEREKASKEI
+191 DPAQREKASREI
-203 SLANADLLIKEDG
+203 SDSNKDLLIKEDG

-221 RLVITLKEEAKRK
+221 RLVITLKEEAKKK

-256 TEPIIQKQ
+256 TEPIIQRQ

-294 RLVEADVSKNSSSLQ
+294 RMVEADNSKNSAALQ
-309 AAQNGNVPFGT
+309 AAQNGNVPYGT

-333 RKQFVITGERI
+333 KKQYVITGERI
-344 NGAEPAFDGQNN
+344 NGAEPAFDGQSN
-356 QPIVRIST
+356 QPIVRVST
-364 DTQGA
+364 DGQGA
-369 RVLREFTGQNVGNRM
+369 RVLRDITSQNIGNRM
-384 AIVLIEKGKAEVI
+384 AIVLIEKGKPEVI
-397 TAPTIQSELGSSFQI
+397 TAPVIQGELGSNFQI
-412 TGRMSTRETS
+412 SGRMTTRETS

-454 ERGFNSVT
+454 ERGFNSVM

-469 AFVCVY
+469 AFICVY
-475 YAVMGLISTLALTV
+475 YMVMGLISTLALSV
-489 NLLLLIALLSMLQ
+489 NLLLLIAILSMLQ

-542 EAISAGFEHAWA
+542 EAISAGFDHAWA

-567 LALFTFG
+567 LALFMFG

-604 NLVYGA
+604 NLVYGT
-610 KKKLDK
+610 KKKLEK
-616 ISIGTIWR
+616 ISIGTVWR
-624 PDEGAATI
+624 PDSVVTSPPDAAT
-632 DGVQGV
+632 DVV
-638 ARDAPSSLEAVDTP
+638 AADS
-652 ALPQPKQ
+652 K

>member
-8 KYLVMIFAIIIGL
+8 KYLIMIVAVVIGL
-21 FYTLPNVFPQ
+21 FYTLPNIFPQ

-41 PAVRLD
+41 SAVKLD
-47 AALLDRVE
+47 APLLDRVE
-55 KTLKAAN
+55 KTLKGAGVSFTSSELDPAN
-62 LSIASSA
+62 
-69 LNPTDGV
+69 GV
-76 HVRFARGDSEA
+76 HIRFAKGDTTG
-87 QSKAK
+87 QVKAK
-92 DALIKDL
+92 ELLLKDL
-99 NNGVADGTGNY
+99 NGGAPEGSY
-110 IVALTNESTTPAW
+110 IIALTAESTTPHW
-123 MQALNAK
+123 MQNLNAK

-154 DRAADRSASDI
+154 ERAADRNAADI
-165 RALLREKKVQYGGVD
+165 RSLLREKKIQYGGVD
-180 KAGDTIAVKFS
+180 KAGETIAVKFS
-191 DPVEREKASKEI
+191 DAAEREKASRALTDSNK
-203 SLANADLLIKEDG
+203 DLLLKEDG

-221 RLVITLKEEAKRK
+221 RVVITLKEEAKRK

-256 TEPIIQKQ
+256 TEPIIQRQ

-294 RLVEADVSKNSSSLQ
+294 RMVEADNQKNSGALL
-309 AAQNGNVPFGT
+309 AAQSGNVPYGT

-333 RKQFVITGERI
+333 KKQYVITGERI

-356 QPIVRIST
+356 QPIVRVST
-364 DTQGA
+364 DGQGA
-369 RVLREFTGQNVGNRM
+369 RILREVTGQNVGNRM
-384 AIVLIEKGKAEVI
+384 AIVLIEKGKPEVI
-397 TAPTIQSELGSSFQI
+397 TAPTIQSELGSNFQI
-412 TGRMSTRETS
+412 SGRMTTRETS

-454 ERGFNSVT
+454 ERGFNSVL

-469 AFVCVY
+469 AFICVY
-475 YAVMGLISTLALTV
+475 YMVMGLISTLALSV
-489 NLLLLIALLSMLQ
+489 NLLLLIAILSMLQ

-567 LALFTFG
+567 LALFMFG

-610 KKKLDK
+610 KKKLES

-624 PDEGAATI
+624 PDSVVTRNAAA
-632 DGVQGV
+632 DDDVV
-638 ARDAPSSLEAVDTP
+638 ATNS
-652 ALPQPKQ
+652 K

>member
-8 KYLVMIFAIIIGL
+8 KYLVMIAAVLIGL
-21 FYTLPNVFPQ
+21 FYTVPNIFPQ

-41 PAVRLD
+41 TAVKLD
-47 AALLDRVE
+47 ASLLERVE
-55 KTLKAAN
+55 KTLKGAGLAV
-62 LSIASSA
+62 ASSELDVA
-69 LNPTDGV
+69 NGV
-76 HVRFARGDSEA
+76 HVRFAKGDFGA

-92 DALIKDL
+92 DLLIKDL
-99 NNGVADGTGNY
+99 NQGNADGTGNY
-110 IVALTNESTTPAW
+110 IIALTNESTTPHW
-123 MQALNAK
+123 MQSLNAK

-154 DRAADRSASDI
+154 DRAADRNASDV
-165 RALLREKKVQYGGVD
+165 RTLLREKRIQYNGLD
-180 KAGDTIAVKFS
+180 KSGDTIVLKFS
-191 DPVEREKASKEI
+191 EPAEREKASAAI
-203 SLANADLLIKEDG
+203 STSNADLLIKETG

-221 RLVITLKEEAKRK
+221 SLIVTLKEDAKRK
-234 LADSAIEQNQ
+234 LADAAIEQNQ

-294 RLVEADVSKNSSSLQ
+294 RMVEADNTKNSAALA

-333 RKQFVITGERI
+333 KKQYVITGERI

-356 QPIVRIST
+356 QPIVRVST
-364 DTQGA
+364 DSQGA
-369 RVLREFTGQNVGNRM
+369 RILREITGQNVGNRM
-384 AIVLIEKGKAEVI
+384 AIVLIEKGKPEVI
-397 TAPTIQSELGSSFQI
+397 TAPTIQSELGSNFQI
-412 TGRMSTRETS
+412 SGRMSTRETS
-422 DIALLIRSGSIA
+422 DVALLIRSGSIA

-469 AFVCVY
+469 AFICVY
-475 YAVMGLISTLALTV
+475 YAVMGLISTLALSV
-489 NLLLLIALLSMLQ
+489 NLLLLIAILSMLQ

-531 REELRRGLKPQ
+531 REELRAGAKPQ
-542 EAISAGFEHAWA
+542 EAISTGFELAWA

-567 LALFTFG
+567 LALLMFG

-610 KKKLDK
+610 KKKLEK

-624 PDEGAATI
+624 GGQNPRTAEVVDAADDAARAVNT
-632 DGVQGV
+632 V
-638 ARDAPSSLEAVDTP
+638 ATVNTDA
-652 ALPQPKQ
+652 K

>member
-8 KYLVMIFAIIIGL
+8 KYLVMIFAVVIGL

-41 PAVRLD
+41 PSVRLD
-47 AALLDRVE
+47 ASLLDRVE
-55 KTLKAAN
+55 KTLKGAGLAPTSSELDPAN
-62 LSIASSA
+62 
-69 LNPTDGV
+69 GV
-76 HVRFARGDSEA
+76 HVRFARGDTDA

-92 DALIKDL
+92 ALLLKDL
-99 NNGVADGTGNY
+99 NAGSSDGSGNY
-110 IVALTNESTTPAW
+110 IIALTNESTTPHW
-123 MQALNAK
+123 MQAINAK
-130 PMALGL
+130 PMSLGL

-154 DRAADRSASDI
+154 DRAADRNAADI
-165 RALLREKKVQYGGVD
+165 RGLLREKKVQYNGVD
-180 KAGDTIAVKFS
+180 KAGDTIAIKFS
-191 DPVEREKASKEI
+191 DPAEREKGSKAITE
-203 SLANADLLIKEDG
+203 SNADLLIKEDG

-221 RLVITLKEEAKRK
+221 RLVITLKEEAKKK
-234 LADSAIEQNQ
+234 LADAAIEQNQ

-256 TEPIIQKQ
+256 TEPIIQRQ
-264 GADRIVIQVPGA
+264 GTDRIVIQVPGA

-294 RLVEADVSKNSSSLQ
+294 RMVEADVSKNSAALQ

-333 RKQFVITGERI
+333 KKQYVITGERI

-356 QPIVRIST
+356 QPIVRVST
-364 DTQGA
+364 DGQGA
-369 RVLREFTGQNVGNRM
+369 RILREITGQNVGNRM

-397 TAPTIQSELGSSFQI
+397 TAPTIQSELGASFQI
-412 TGRMSTRETS
+412 SGRMSTRETS

-469 AFVCVY
+469 AFICLY
-475 YAVMGLISTLALTV
+475 YAIMGLISTLALSV

-531 REELRRGLKPQ
+531 REELRGGAKPQ
-542 EAISAGFEHAWA
+542 EAISSGFDRAWA
-554 TILDSNITTLIAG
+554 TILDSNVTTLIAG
-567 LALFTFG
+567 IALFTFG
-574 SGPVKGF
+574 SGPIKGF

-610 KKKLDK
+610 KKKLEK

-624 PDEGAATI
+624 G
-632 DGVQGV
+632 GSSGV
-638 ARDAPSSLEAVDTP
+638 AVPTVDSETAVIES
-652 ALPQPKQ
+652 K

>member
-8 KYLVMIFAIIIGL
+8 KYLIMIVAVVIGF
-21 FYTLPNVFPQ
+21 FYTVPNIFPQ

-41 PAVRLD
+41 TAVRLD
-47 AALLDRVE
+47 AALLERVE
-55 KTLKAAN
+55 KTLKTAGVA
-62 LSIASSA
+62 IASSELDPA
-69 LNPTDGV
+69 NGV
-76 HVRFARGDSEA
+76 HVRFAKGDSDS
-87 QSKAK
+87 QVKAK
-92 DALIKDL
+92 ELLLKDL

-110 IVALTNESTTPAW
+110 IIALTSESTTPHW
-123 MQALNAK
+123 MQNLNAK

-154 DRAADRSASDI
+154 DRAADRNASDI
-165 RALLREKKVQYGGVD
+165 RSLMREKKIQYGGVD
-180 KAGDTIAVKFS
+180 KSGETIAVKFS
-191 DPVEREKASKEI
+191 DPAQREKASREI
-203 SLANADLLIKEDG
+203 SDSNKDLLIKEDG

-221 RLVITLKEEAKRK
+221 RLVITLKEEAKKK

-256 TEPIIQKQ
+256 TEPIIQRQ

-294 RLVEADVSKNSSSLQ
+294 RMVEADNSKNSAALQ
-309 AAQNGNVPFGT
+309 AAQNGNVPYGT

-333 RKQFVITGERI
+333 KKQYVITGERI
-344 NGAEPAFDGQNN
+344 NGAEPAFDGQSN
-356 QPIVRIST
+356 QPIVRVST
-364 DTQGA
+364 DGQGA
-369 RVLREFTGQNVGNRM
+369 RVLRDVTGQNIGNRM
-384 AIVLIEKGKAEVI
+384 AIVLIEKGKPEVI
-397 TAPTIQSELGSSFQI
+397 TAPIIQGELGSNFQI
-412 TGRMSTRETS
+412 SGRMTTRETS

-442 RTVGPSLGAENI
+442 RSVGPSLGAENI
-454 ERGFNSVT
+454 ERGFNSVM

-469 AFVCVY
+469 AFICVY
-475 YAVMGLISTLALTV
+475 YMVMGLISTLALSV
-489 NLLLLIALLSMLQ
+489 NLLLLIAILSMLQ

-542 EAISAGFEHAWA
+542 EAISAGFDHAWA

-567 LALFTFG
+567 LALFMFG

-604 NLVYGA
+604 NLVYGT
-610 KKKLDK
+610 KKKLEK
-616 ISIGTIWR
+616 ISIGTVWR
-624 PDEGAATI
+624 PDSVVTSPPDAAT
-632 DGVQGV
+632 DVV
-638 ARDAPSSLEAVDTP
+638 AADS
-652 ALPQPKQ
+652 K

>member
-8 KYLVMIFAIIIGL
+8 KYLVMIAAVLIGL
-21 FYTLPNVFPQ
+21 FYTVPNIFPQ

-41 PAVRLD
+41 TAVKLD
-47 AALLDRVE
+47 ASLLERVE
-55 KTLKAAN
+55 KTLKGAGLAV
-62 LSIASSA
+62 ASSELDVA
-69 LNPTDGV
+69 NGV
-76 HVRFARGDSEA
+76 HVRFAKGDFGA

-92 DALIKDL
+92 DLLIKDL
-99 NNGVADGTGNY
+99 NQGNADGTGNY
-110 IVALTNESTTPAW
+110 IIALTNESTTPHW
-123 MQALNAK
+123 MQSLNAK

-154 DRAADRSASDI
+154 DRAADRNASDV
-165 RALLREKKVQYGGVD
+165 RTLLREKRIQYNGLD
-180 KAGDTIAVKFS
+180 KSGDTIVLKFS
-191 DPVEREKASKEI
+191 EPAEREKASAAI
-203 SLANADLLIKEDG
+203 STSNADLLIKETG

-221 RLVITLKEEAKRK
+221 SLIVTLKEDAKRK
-234 LADSAIEQNQ
+234 LADAAIEQNQ

-294 RLVEADVSKNSSSLQ
+294 RMVEADNTKNSAALA

-333 RKQFVITGERI
+333 KKQYVITGERI

-356 QPIVRIST
+356 QPIVRVST
-364 DTQGA
+364 DSQGA
-369 RVLREFTGQNVGNRM
+369 RILREITGQNVGNRM
-384 AIVLIEKGKAEVI
+384 AIVLIEKGKPEVI
-397 TAPTIQSELGSSFQI
+397 TAPTIQSELGSNFQI
-412 TGRMSTRETS
+412 SGRMSTRETS
-422 DIALLIRSGSIA
+422 DVALLIRSGSIA

-469 AFVCVY
+469 AFICVY
-475 YAVMGLISTLALTV
+475 YAVMGLISTLALSV
-489 NLLLLIALLSMLQ
+489 NLLLLIAILSMLQ

-531 REELRRGLKPQ
+531 REELRAGAKPQ
-542 EAISAGFEHAWA
+542 EAISTGFELAWA

-567 LALFTFG
+567 LALLMFG

-610 KKKLDK
+610 KKKLEK

-624 PDEGAATI
+624 GGQNPRTAEIVDAADDTATA
-632 DGVQGV
+632 VNTV
-638 ARDAPSSLEAVDTP
+638 ATVNTDA
-652 ALPQPKQ
+652 K

>member
-8 KYLVMIFAIIIGL
+8 KYLVMIAAVLIGL
-21 FYTLPNVFPQ
+21 FYTVPNIFPQ

-41 PAVRLD
+41 TAVKLD
-47 AALLDRVE
+47 ASLLERVE
-55 KTLKAAN
+55 KTLKGAGLAV
-62 LSIASSA
+62 ASSELDVA
-69 LNPTDGV
+69 NGV
-76 HVRFARGDSEA
+76 HVRFAKGDFGA

-92 DALIKDL
+92 DLLIKDL
-99 NNGVADGTGNY
+99 NQGNADGTGNY
-110 IVALTNESTTPAW
+110 IIALTNESTTPHW
-123 MQALNAK
+123 MQSLNAK

-154 DRAADRSASDI
+154 DRAADRNASDV
-165 RALLREKKVQYGGVD
+165 RTLLREKRIQYNGLD
-180 KAGDTIAVKFS
+180 KSGDTIVLKFS
-191 DPVEREKASKEI
+191 EPAEREKASAAI
-203 SLANADLLIKEDG
+203 STSNADLLIKETG

-221 RLVITLKEEAKRK
+221 ILIVTLKEDAKRK
-234 LADSAIEQNQ
+234 LADAAIEQNQ

-294 RLVEADVSKNSSSLQ
+294 RMVEADNTKNSAALA

-333 RKQFVITGERI
+333 KKQYVITGERI

-356 QPIVRIST
+356 QPIVRVST
-364 DTQGA
+364 DSQGA
-369 RVLREFTGQNVGNRM
+369 RILREITGQNVGNRM
-384 AIVLIEKGKAEVI
+384 AIVLIEKGKPEVI
-397 TAPTIQSELGSSFQI
+397 TAPTIQSELGSNFQI
-412 TGRMSTRETS
+412 SGRMSTRETS
-422 DIALLIRSGSIA
+422 DVALLIRSGSIA

-469 AFVCVY
+469 AFICVY
-475 YAVMGLISTLALTV
+475 YAVMGLISTLALSV
-489 NLLLLIALLSMLQ
+489 NLLLLIAILSMLQ

-531 REELRRGLKPQ
+531 REELRAGAKPQ
-542 EAISAGFEHAWA
+542 EAISTGFELAWA

-567 LALFTFG
+567 LALLMFG

-610 KKKLDK
+610 KKKLEK

-624 PDEGAATI
+624 GGQNPRTAEIVDAADDTATT
-632 DGVQGV
+632 VNTV
-638 ARDAPSSLEAVDTP
+638 ATVNTDA
-652 ALPQPKQ
+652 K

>member
-8 KYLVMIFAIIIGL
+8 KYLIMIVAVVIGL

-41 PAVRLD
+41 TAVRLD

-55 KTLKAAN
+55 KTLKGAG
-62 LSIASSA
+62 I
-69 LNPTDGV
+69 PTTTAGLDPDNGV
-76 HVRFARGDSEA
+76 HIRFVKGDTENQA
-87 QSKAK
+87 KAK
-92 DALIKDL
+92 EALIKEL
-99 NNGVADGTGNY
+99 NGGVADGTGNY
-110 IVALTNESTTPAW
+110 IVALTSESTTPRW
-123 MQALNAK
+123 MQELNAK

-154 DRAADRSASDI
+154 DRAADRNAADI
-165 RALLREKKVQYGGVD
+165 RTLLREKKIAYGGVD
-180 KAGDTIAVKFS
+180 KSGAIINVKFS
-191 DPVEREKASKEI
+191 DAAERQKAELAI
-203 SLANADLLIKEDG
+203 SDSNKDLLLKEDG
-216 AAQDL
+216 AGQDL
-221 RLVITLKEEAKRK
+221 RLLVTLKDEAKKK

-256 TEPIIQKQ
+256 TEPIIQRQ

-294 RLVEADVSKNSSSLQ
+294 RMVDADGQKNTAALQ
-309 AAQNGNVPFGT
+309 AAQAGNVPFGT

-333 RKQFVITGERI
+333 KKQYVITGERI
-344 NGAEPAFDGQNN
+344 NGAEPAFDGQSN
-356 QPIVRIST
+356 QPIVRVTT
-364 DTQGA
+364 DGQGA
-369 RVLREFTGQNVGNRM
+369 RVLRDVTSQNIGNRM
-384 AIVLIEKGKAEVI
+384 AIVLIEKGKPEVI
-397 TAPTIQSELGSSFQI
+397 TAPVIQGELGSNFQI
-412 TGRMSTRETS
+412 SGRMTTRETS

-454 ERGFNSVT
+454 DRGFHSVL
-462 WGFVALA
+462 WGYLVLA
-469 AFVCVY
+469 SFICIY
-475 YAVMGLISTLALTV
+475 YMVMGLISTLALSV
-489 NLLLLIALLSMLQ
+489 NLLLLIAVLSMLQ

-531 REELRRGLKPQ
+531 REELRAGAKAQ
-542 EAISAGFEHAWA
+542 EAISAGFEHAWR

-567 LALFTFG
+567 LALFVFG
-574 SGPVKGF
+574 TGPVKGF

-589 LTSMFSAVFFSRGIV
+589 LTSMFSAVFFSRGVV
-604 NLVYGA
+604 NLVYGSR
-610 KKKLDK
+610 KKLEK
-616 ISIGTIWR
+616 VSIGTVWR
-624 PDEGAATI
+624 PPSVSTNAAVTAS
-632 DGVQGV
+632 V
-638 ARDAPSSLEAVDTP
+638 DA
-652 ALPQPKQ
+652 K

>member
-8 KYLVMIFAIIIGL
+8 KYLIMIVAVGL
-21 FYTLPNVFPQ
+21 GLLYTLPNVFPQ

-41 PAVRLD
+41 AAVKLDSSLMARVESTLKDAGVPVSYSALD
-47 AALLDRVE
+47 A
-55 KTLKAAN
+55 T
-62 LSIASSA
+62 
-69 LNPTDGV
+69 GV
-76 HVRFARGDSEA
+76 HIRFAGGDTNT
-87 QSKAK
+87 QIKAK
-92 DALIKDL
+92 DALLKAL

-110 IVALTNESTTPAW
+110 IIALTNESTTPKW
-123 MQALNAK
+123 MQSMNAL
-130 PMALGL
+130 PMFLGL

-146 QVDMKGAL
+146 QVDMNGAL
-154 DRAADRSASDI
+154 ERAADRTANDV
-165 RALLREKKVQYGGVD
+165 RALLREKKISYGGVD
-180 KAGDTIAVKFS
+180 KAKDTIAVKFS
-191 DPVEREKASKEI
+191 DNSDRQNAKREIEAG
-203 SLANADLLIKEDG
+203 NADLLVKEDG
-216 AAQDL
+216 SGTDL
-221 RLVITLKEEAKRK
+221 RLVITQKESAKKK

-244 KVLGNRINALGL
+244 KVLNNRINGLGL
-256 TEPIIQKQ
+256 TEPIIQRQ
-264 GADRIVIQVPGA
+264 GVDRIVIQVPGA

-286 GRTGTLEL
+286 GRTGTLEF
-294 RLVEADVSKNSSSLQ
+294 RHVEAHGGKNSAMLDS
-309 AAQNGNVPFGT
+309 ARNGNVPFGT
-320 ELMNDRDG
+320 ELLTDRSG
-328 GQILV
+328 EQILV
-333 RKQFVITGERI
+333 KKQPIITGERI
-344 NGAEPAFDGQNN
+344 SSAEPAFDSQGNE
-356 QPIVRIST
+356 PIVRVST
-364 DTQGA
+364 DGQGA
-369 RVLREFTGQNVGNRM
+369 RLLRDHTSQNIKERM

-397 TAPTIQSELGSSFQI
+397 TAPTTQSELGSNFQI
-412 TGRMSTRETS
+412 SGRMTTRETS

-454 ERGFNSVT
+454 ERGFNSVK

-469 AFVCVY
+469 AFIIVY
-475 YAVMGLISTLALTV
+475 YMVMGMISAFALAV
-489 NLLLLIALLSMLQ
+489 NLLLLIAILSMLQ

-531 REELRRGLKPQ
+531 REELRDGVKPQ
-542 EAISAGFEHAWA
+542 EAIATGFDRAWA

-567 LALFTFG
+567 IALFAFG

-610 KKKLDK
+610 KKKLEK

-624 PDEGAATI
+624 PESVVT
-632 DGVQGV
+632 
-638 ARDAPSSLEAVDTP
+638 SP
-652 ALPQPKQ
+652 ALADDTK

>member
-8 KYLVMIFAIIIGL
+8 KYLVMIAAVLIGL
-21 FYTLPNVFPQ
+21 FYTVPNIFPQ

-41 PAVRLD
+41 TAVKLD
-47 AALLDRVE
+47 ASLLDRVE
-55 KTLKAAN
+55 KTLKGAGLAV
-62 LSIASSA
+62 ASSELDVA
-69 LNPTDGV
+69 NGV
-76 HVRFARGDSEA
+76 HVRFAKGDFDA

-92 DALIKDL
+92 ELLIKDL
-99 NNGVADGTGNY
+99 NQGNADGTGNY
-110 IVALTNESTTPAW
+110 IIALTNESTTPHW

-154 DRAADRSASDI
+154 DRAADRNASDV
-165 RALLREKKVQYGGVD
+165 RALLREKRIQYNGLD
-180 KAGDTIAVKFS
+180 KAADTIVLKFS
-191 DPVEREKASKEI
+191 DPAEREKASAAI
-203 SLANADLLIKEDG
+203 STSNADLLIKESG

-221 RLVITLKEEAKRK
+221 SLIVTLKEDAKRK
-234 LADSAIEQNQ
+234 LADAAIEQNQ

-294 RLVEADVSKNSSSLQ
+294 RMVEADNSKNSAALA

-333 RKQFVITGERI
+333 KKQYVITGERI
-344 NGAEPAFDGQNN
+344 NGAEPAFDGQSN
-356 QPIVRIST
+356 QPIVRVST
-364 DTQGA
+364 DSQGA
-369 RVLREFTGQNVGNRM
+369 RILREITGQNVGNRM
-384 AIVLIEKGKAEVI
+384 AIVLIEKGKPEVI
-397 TAPTIQSELGSSFQI
+397 TAPTIQSELGSNFQI
-412 TGRMSTRETS
+412 SGRMSTRETS
-422 DIALLIRSGSIA
+422 DVALLIRSGSIA

-469 AFVCVY
+469 AFICVY
-475 YAVMGLISTLALTV
+475 YAVMGLISTLALSV
-489 NLLLLIALLSMLQ
+489 NLLLLIAILSMLQ

-531 REELRRGLKPQ
+531 REELRAGAKPQ
-542 EAISAGFEHAWA
+542 EAISSGFELAWA

-567 LALFTFG
+567 LALLMFG

-610 KKKLDK
+610 KKKLEK

-624 PDEGAATI
+624 GGQNTRTAEVVDAADGAATA
-632 DGVQGV
+632 VSTV
-638 ARDAPSSLEAVDTP
+638 ATANPDA
-652 ALPQPKQ
+652 K

>member
-8 KYLVMIFAIIIGL
+8 KYLIMIVAVVIGL
-21 FYTLPNVFPQ
+21 FYTVPNIFPQ

-41 PAVRLD
+41 TAVRLD
-47 AALLDRVE
+47 APLLDRVE
-55 KTLKAAN
+55 KTLKAAGVA
-62 LSIASSA
+62 ITSSE
-69 LNPTDGV
+69 LDPVNGV
-76 HVRFARGDSEA
+76 HVRFAKGDSDS
-87 QSKAK
+87 QVKAK
-92 DALIKDL
+92 ELLLKDL

-110 IVALTNESTTPAW
+110 IIALTSESTTPHW
-123 MQALNAK
+123 MQNLNGK

-154 DRAADRSASDI
+154 DRAADRNAADI
-165 RALLREKKVQYGGVD
+165 RSLMREKKIQYGGVD
-180 KAGDTIAVKFS
+180 KSGETIAVKFS
-191 DPVEREKASKEI
+191 DPAQREKASREI
-203 SLANADLLIKEDG
+203 SDSNRDLLIKEDG

-221 RLVITLKEEAKRK
+221 RLVITLKEEAKKK

-256 TEPIIQKQ
+256 TEPIIQRQ

-294 RLVEADVSKNSSSLQ
+294 RMVEADNSKNSAALQ
-309 AAQNGNVPFGT
+309 AAQNGNVPYGT

-333 RKQFVITGERI
+333 KKQYVITGERI
-344 NGAEPAFDGQNN
+344 NGAEPAFDGQSN
-356 QPIVRIST
+356 QPIVRVST
-364 DTQGA
+364 DGQGA
-369 RVLREFTGQNVGNRM
+369 RVLRDVTGQNIGNRM
-384 AIVLIEKGKAEVI
+384 AIVLIEKGKPEVI
-397 TAPTIQSELGSSFQI
+397 TAPVIQGELGSNFQI
-412 TGRMSTRETS
+412 SGRMTTRETS

-442 RTVGPSLGAENI
+442 RSVGPSLGAENI
-454 ERGFNSVT
+454 ERGFNSVM

-469 AFVCVY
+469 AFICVY
-475 YAVMGLISTLALTV
+475 YMVMGLISTLALSV
-489 NLLLLIALLSMLQ
+489 NLLLLIAILSMLQ

-542 EAISAGFEHAWA
+542 EAISAGFDHAWA

-567 LALFTFG
+567 LALFMFG

-604 NLVYGA
+604 NLVYGT
-610 KKKLDK
+610 KKKLEK
-616 ISIGTIWR
+616 ISIGTVWR
-624 PDEGAATI
+624 PDSVVTSPPDAAT
-632 DGVQGV
+632 DVV
-638 ARDAPSSLEAVDTP
+638 AADS
-652 ALPQPKQ
+652 K